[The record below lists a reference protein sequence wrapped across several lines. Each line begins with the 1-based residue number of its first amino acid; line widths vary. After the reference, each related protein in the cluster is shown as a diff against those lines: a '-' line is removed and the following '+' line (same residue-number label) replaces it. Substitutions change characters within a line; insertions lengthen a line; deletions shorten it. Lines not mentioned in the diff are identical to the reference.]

1 MNAALLG
8 ATGDIGEALA
18 LRWARDTDEGLRA
31 RRAGGLD
38 NAGEVESLALLLI
51 NVGEHDPDC
60 HDVWVRFG

>member
-1 MNAALLG
+1 
-8 ATGDIGEALA
+8 
-18 LRWARDTDEGLRA
+18 LRA

-38 NAGEVESLALLLI
+38 NAGEVESLAPLLI